1 MAIVGEKELNIES
14 ITWEGL
20 TWVNI
25 EKPTTRETD
34 CLAQKYGFH
43 ELDLDDCL
51 SRMQRPK
58 MDEYPNYLFLVLHF
72 PVFNREARVTTPS
85 QVSVFIGRDYLITL
99 HAGDLKPLVKMFRDC
114 QLHERAREENMG
126 KGSGHLLYQIMDRLV
141 NYCFPILNKV
151 IENVE
156 RVEDEVFD
164 ENVRETIRE
173 ISIIRRDVIAFR
185 RIIRPQIDVIKSL
198 EQRERSYLGENME
211 VYFGDIG
218 DHLEKIAG
226 ALDDYKEVIEGLKDT
241 SDTLTSHRTNEVM
254 RLLTIIATIML
265 PVAVVAGILGMNIYP
280 LTSTGGPLSLVIAIL
295 VIAGICGGMLIF
307 FRRKRW
313 I

>member
-1 MAIVGEKELNIES
+1 M
-14 ITWEGL
+14 
-20 TWVNI
+20 
-25 EKPTTRETD
+25 
-34 CLAQKYGFH
+34 
-43 ELDLDDCL
+43 
-51 SRMQRPK
+51 
-58 MDEYPNYLFLVLHF
+58 
-72 PVFNREARVTTPS
+72 S
-85 QVSVFIGRDYLITL
+85 QS
-99 HAGDLKPLVKMFRDC
+99 
-114 QLHERAREENMG
+114 
-126 KGSGHLLYQIMDRLV
+126 SGHLLYQIMDRLV

-151 IENVE
+151 ILNVE

-185 RIIRPQIDVIKSL
+185 RIIRPQVDVIKSL
-198 EQRERSYLGENME
+198 EQKERPFLGEDLE

-226 ALDDYKEVIEGLKDT
+226 ALDDYKEVVEGVKDT
-241 SDTLTSHRTNEVM
+241 SDTLTTHRTNEVM

-280 LTSTGGPLSLVIAIL
+280 VVPGGSPIPFIIAIL
-295 VIAGICGGMLIF
+295 VIVGICGGMLAF

-313 I
+313 V